1 MTKSIVS
8 FIISFKIFLK
18 THEVVFMNKKPNRLI
33 NEKSPY
39 LLQHA
44 YNPVDWYPWCQE
56 AFEKAKKED
65 KPIFLSIGYSSCHW
79 CHVMEKESFEDE
91 EVAEIINKYFVPI
104 KVDREERPDI
114 DAVYM
119 NVCILFNGSG
129 GWPLTIIMT
138 PDKKPFFA
146 GTYYPKHSRP
156 GRIGLI
162 DLLLSVAKKWQE
174 DKEDL
179 IQRSEKVI
187 KYLLEENQTSSSDI
201 KIDSINAG
209 FYDLKGRFDS
219 SYGGFSNKPKF
230 PTPHNLMFLLR
241 YYYYNKENQALSMV
255 EKTLLNMRL
264 GGIYDHIG
272 FGFHRYSTDRYWL
285 LPHFEKMLY
294 DQATLLMAYTEAYQ
308 ITKKDIY
315 KQTAQEIIQ
324 YVVRDMT
331 SPEGMFYSGEDA
343 DSEGEEGKFYTWTI
357 QEIKDI
363 LEEDAYI
370 AIDLFNIKEEGN
382 FLEEAT
388 GHLTG
393 RNIIYLSKLPDISPE
408 KLESIRQR
416 LFEYRKKR
424 VHPLKDDKM
433 LTDWNG
439 LMIAALSKAG
449 KAFSTQDYIN
459 HAKKAADFIINTM
472 IIDGKLYHL
481 YKDGEVKIEGMLDDY
496 AFFIWGLIE
505 LYQATGDLNYL
516 KTALDLTNKSI
527 QLLYDKQNG
536 GFFLSKSQD
545 LIVTPKESF
554 DGAIPSG
561 NSVMA
566 YNLYRLYLITSNQ
579 DFYQKS
585 YETLTA
591 FAEDIKRLPS
601 YHTMFLIT
609 LMMHFFPTS
618 EVVISGKEWVE
629 ALNQLN
635 TEFLPNTVIVVKSP
649 ENKED
654 LSKISPYTQDI
665 EIPEDFDIYICKN
678 FTCNL
683 PVKDLEYVKN
693 LIR

>member
-1 MTKSIVS
+1 
-8 FIISFKIFLK
+8 
-18 THEVVFMNKKPNRLI
+18 MNKKPNRLI

-114 DAVYM
+114 DTVYM

-209 FYDLKGRFDS
+209 FFDLKGRFDS

-294 DQATLLMAYTEAYQ
+294 DQAMLLMAYTEAYQ

-585 YETLTA
+585 YETLTT

-635 TEFLPNTVIVVKSP
+635 TEFLPNTVIVVKTP

-654 LSKISPYTQDI
+654 LSKISPYTQNI